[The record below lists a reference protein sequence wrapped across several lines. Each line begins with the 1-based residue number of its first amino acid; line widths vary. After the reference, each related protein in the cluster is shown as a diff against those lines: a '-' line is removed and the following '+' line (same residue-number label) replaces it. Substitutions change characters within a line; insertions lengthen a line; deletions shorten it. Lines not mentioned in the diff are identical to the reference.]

1 MGAEMPHVDIFTDGA
16 CRGNPGTGGYGVVME
31 FTEAS
36 GQLHVREL
44 SAGYANT
51 TNNRMELLGVISGLE
66 MLKKPC
72 RVQLFTDSKYV
83 ADAFNQHWVDGW
95 IRKGW
100 KKSDGDDVKNVALW
114 KRLVEAKS
122 PHDVT
127 FIWIKGHAGHPQNER
142 CDELATLAADSDR
155 LLPDNLGD

>member
-16 CRGNPGTGGYGVVME
+16 CRGNPGPGGYGVVME
-31 FTEAS
+31 FTDAS

-114 KRLVEAKS
+114 KS
-122 PHDVT
+122 
-127 FIWIKGHAGHPQNER
+127 W
-142 CDELATLAADSDR
+142 
-155 LLPDNLGD
+155 